1 MRRIKEFFQ
10 KPWAGYTIATCS
22 AVILYLLLTHLPV
35 MFSGVKWFL
44 SLISPVI
51 IGAIV
56 AYILNPLSN
65 FFENKV
71 LKKVKKQSV
80 RHTLAVLIV
89 VVIILVLLSLLLA
102 ALIPSLIASIKGII
116 ANRNEYIS
124 KVGNFLSRF
133 NNSAIN
139 LDVAN
144 ITEKINS
151 TIDTLLNK
159 AYQNLSV
166 ILTTV
171 KDVGSS
177 VSNFAFGIIFGVC
190 FLLGKDTILRIIKN
204 IRHTYMTDER
214 YEKNDAFWRSC
225 HEIFTQYFTCTILDA
240 VIIGVSNAIL
250 MTAFGLPNVA
260 LISVI
265 VGVTNIIPTFGPVI
279 GAVLGAFLLVLDK
292 PSYALTFLIFTVVL
306 QSLDGMVIKPKL
318 FSNSL
323 GLPAI
328 WTIVAITLGGKL
340 AGVAGIIL
348 SIPVAAIFVILYKQ
362 TITPIMEKR
371 QAKINSA
378 SEKEA
383 EASQTETPVENEDK
397 SST

>member
-1 MRRIKEFFQ
+1 MKKIKEFFQ

-22 AVILYLLLTHLPV
+22 AVVLYLLLTHLPTI
-35 MFSGVKWFL
+35 FSSISWFL

-65 FFENKV
+65 FFENKP
-71 LKKVKKQSV
+71 LKKIKKQSLK
-80 RHTLAVLIV
+80 HTVAVLL
-89 VVIILVLLSLLLA
+89 VVIIILILLSLLLA
-102 ALIPSLIASIKGII
+102 ALIPSLISSIKGII

-124 KVGNFLSRF
+124 KISHFVSRF
-133 NNSAIN
+133 NNSVIN
-139 LDVAN
+139 LDVVN

-151 TIDTLLNK
+151 AIDSLLNT
-159 AYQNLSV
+159 AYKNLSV

-177 VSNFAFGIIFGVC
+177 VVNVALGIVFGVC
-190 FLLGKDTILRIIKN
+190 FLLGKDTILKGVQNLR
-204 IRHTYMTDER
+204 RTYMTEER
-214 YEKNDAFWRSC
+214 YEKNNTFWSSC

-240 VIIGVSNAIL
+240 FIIGVSNAIL
-250 MTAFGLPNVA
+250 MAIFGLPNVA
-260 LISVI
+260 LVSVI

-292 PSYALTFLIFTVVL
+292 PSYALTFLIFTVIL

-340 AGVAGIIL
+340 AGVPGIIL
-348 SIPVAAIFVILYKQ
+348 SIPVAAILAILYKQ

-371 QAKINSA
+371 KAKINSA
-378 SEKEA
+378 PEKSA
-383 EASQTETPVENEDK
+383 EEDK
-397 SST
+397 EEAQPK